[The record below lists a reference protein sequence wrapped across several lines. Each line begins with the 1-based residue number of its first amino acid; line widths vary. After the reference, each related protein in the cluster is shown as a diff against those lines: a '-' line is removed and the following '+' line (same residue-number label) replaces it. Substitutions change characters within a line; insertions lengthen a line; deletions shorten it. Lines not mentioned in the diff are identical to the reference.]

1 MNRILIV
8 EDSRMFAT
16 MISRKIR
23 FELDF
28 ERDVAPTMAV
38 AKKMVEKYKDDYFV
52 AVLDLHLPDA
62 KDGEIVDYVLEQG
75 IPVIVFTAQ
84 FSDEIRERMLSKNVV
99 DYILKEGGPQ
109 VVDYLIESIDR
120 FYKNRK
126 ARILVVDDSR
136 TAREHICHMLK
147 SQQFEVLEAASG
159 PKALELLEQY
169 PDTKI
174 VITDYNM
181 PGMDGFELITRIRQT
196 HAKSKLA
203 IIGLSGYGTG
213 LLSARF
219 LKTGAND
226 FLTKPFL
233 EEELY
238 CRLNQNIEMLEYIET
253 IERTSN
259 IDDLTGISNRRYF
272 FQLGEKL
279 INNARRGNIHL
290 TVAMIDVDRLKAVNN
305 TNGYEAGDAVLV
317 EIAQLLVRN
326 FRSADI
332 VARLGGEQFCVAA
345 TNMNPDSTE
354 TVFERIRRQVE
365 TKKINYSGMLLPVT
379 VSVGVTSKLEDNIG
393 DMLKDAE
400 LMLHAAKRNGRN
412 CVEINT
418 G

>member
-1 MNRILIV
+1 
-8 EDSRMFAT
+8 

-23 FELDF
+23 FELEF

-38 AKKMVEKYKDDYFV
+38 AKKLVEKYQDDYLV
-52 AVLDLHLPDA
+52 AVLDLNLPDA
-62 KDGEIVDYVLEQG
+62 REGEIVDYVLEKG

-126 ARILVVDDSR
+126 AKILVVDDSR
-136 TAREHICHMLK
+136 TARGHICHMLK
-147 SQQFEVLEAASG
+147 SQQFEVLEASSG
-159 PKALELLEQY
+159 PKALQILEQHG
-169 PDTKI
+169 DTKV
-174 VITDYNM
+174 VITDFNM
-181 PGMDGFELITRIRQT
+181 PGMDGFELITKIRQT
-196 HAKSKLA
+196 FAKSKLA
-203 IIGLSGYGTG
+203 IIGVSGYGTG

-279 INNARRGNIHL
+279 INNARRGNIQL
-290 TVAMIDVDRLKAVNN
+290 TVALIDVDRLKAINN
-305 TNGYEAGDAVLV
+305 THGYEAGDQVLV
-317 EIAQLLVRN
+317 EIAQLLIRN

-332 VARLGGEQFCVAA
+332 VARLGGEQFCIAA
-345 TNMNPDSTE
+345 TNMKPTSTE

-365 TKKINYSGMLLPVT
+365 SKKIHYDGQLLPVT
-379 VSVGVTSKLEDNIG
+379 VTVGVSSQLEDNIG
-393 DMLKDAE
+393 DMLKAAE
-400 LMLHAAKRNGRN
+400 MMLHKAKKNGRN

>member
-1 MNRILIV
+1 LKRILIV
-8 EDSRMFAT
+8 EDSKMFAT

-28 ERDVAPTMAV
+28 ERDVATTLAA
-38 AKKMVEKYKDDYFV
+38 AKELIEKKKTEYFL

-62 KDGEIVDYVLEQG
+62 KEGEIVDYVLSKG

-120 FYKNRK
+120 FDKNRLSK
-126 ARILVVDDSR
+126 VMVVDDSR
-136 TAREHICHMLK
+136 TSRESMRQPLA
-147 SQQFEVLEAASG
+147 SQQFNVIQAASG
-159 PKALELLEQY
+159 AKALELLEKH
-169 PDTKI
+169 PDTKV

-181 PGMDGFELITRIRQT
+181 PGMDGFELIARIRQT
-196 HAKSKLA
+196 HPKNKLA
-203 IIGLSGYGTG
+203 IIGVSGYGTG

-238 CRLNQNIEMLEYIET
+238 CRLNQNIEMLDYIET
-253 IERTSN
+253 IERTAN
-259 IDDLTGISNRRYF
+259 TDELTGISNRRYF

-279 INNARRGNIHL
+279 IENAKRGNIHL

-305 TNGYEAGDAVLV
+305 AHGYEAGDTVLV
-317 EIAQLLVRN
+317 EVAQLLGRS
-326 FRSADI
+326 FRSADVI
-332 VARLGGEQFCVAA
+332 ARLGGEQFCIAA
-345 TNMNPDSTE
+345 TNMKPDRTKA
-354 TVFERIRRQVE
+354 VFERVRQQVE
-365 TKKINYSGMLLPVT
+365 KKKIRYGDLALSVT
-379 VSVGVTSKLEDNIG
+379 VSVGATTELQDSIG
-393 DMLKDAE
+393 DMLKLAE
-400 LMLHAAKRNGRN
+400 VLLYNAKKNGRN
-412 CVEINT
+412 CVVVDN
-418 G
+418 